1 MIITLLS
8 LIFGSLLLL
17 MIPRRHRTMRRAE
30 CIRRISIYVSV
41 GYDFGA
47 FSLQNIASSTNI
59 VLLAEAVAYVSERV
73 CGTAVDSLREIMIY
87 YDLERKLLARAVRSR
102 GAERAYMLAL
112 LARMPLGKEVSEI
125 IEARFGEDADR
136 QVQFYAMMCA
146 VAGDRDFVGHISAF
160 KPRLTRYE
168 MAELVTLLCRD
179 MCAVA
184 YTPLVRSQNY
194 NLCMLGIS
202 VVRRMDA
209 VEAERELRRL
219 VVEGA
224 GTLRLEAVYVLV
236 SLRGNISGV
245 SLRRWI
251 CNSPRS
257 QRRSLCRH
265 FVRSGYSI
273 RTLRALFGVE
283 ECNEAERML
292 NTYKCR
298 IA

>member
-1 MIITLLS
+1 MIIALLS

-17 MIPRRHRTMRRAE
+17 VVPRRHRTLRRAE
-30 CIRRISIYVSV
+30 YVRRISIYVTV
-41 GYDFGA
+41 GHDFVP
-47 FSLQNIASSTNI
+47 FSLRNIAPTSDI
-59 VLLAEAVAYVSERV
+59 ILLAEALAYVSERI
-73 CGTAVDSLREIMIY
+73 CGTEADTLREIMKY
-87 YDLERKLLARAVRSR
+87 YDLERRLVARAERSR
-102 GAERAYMLAL
+102 GAKRAYMLAL
-112 LARMPLGKEVSEI
+112 LCRMPLSKSAAEDIKS
-125 IEARFGEDADR
+125 RYGEDDNR
-136 QVQFYAMMCA
+136 QVQVYAMMCA
-146 VAGDRDFVGHISAF
+146 VAGDGDFVVHISAF
-160 KPRLTRYE
+160 RPRLTRYE
-168 MAELVTLLCRD
+168 MAEMVTLLCRD

-194 NLCMLGIS
+194 NLCMLGITL
-202 VVRRMDA
+202 VRRIDA
-209 VEAERELRRL
+209 IEAERELRRL

-224 GTLRLEAVYVLV
+224 GMLRLEAVYVLV

-257 QRRSLCRH
+257 ERRSLCRH

-273 RTLRALFGVE
+273 QTLRALFGAE

>member
-1 MIITLLS
+1 MIITLLT
-8 LIFGSLLLL
+8 LLFGSLLVLV
-17 MIPRRHRTMRRAE
+17 IPRRHRTLRRAE
-30 CIRRISIYVSV
+30 YVRRISIYVSV
-41 GYDFGA
+41 GYDFGS
-47 FSLQNIASSTNI
+47 FSLRNIAPASDI
-59 VLLAEAVAYVSERV
+59 ILLAEALVYVSERV
-73 CGTAVDSLREIMIY
+73 CGKAVDSLREVMIY
-87 YDLERKLLARAVRSR
+87 YDLERKLVARAVRSR

-112 LARMPLGKEVSEI
+112 LSRMPLGKEISEI

-146 VAGDRDFVGHISAF
+146 VAGDRDFVGHVSAF
-160 KPRLTRYE
+160 KSRLTRYE
-168 MAELVTLLCRD
+168 RAELVTLLCRD

-184 YTPLVRSQNY
+184 YTPLVRSQNH
-194 NLCMLGIS
+194 NLCMLGITL
-202 VVRRMDA
+202 VRRIDA
-209 VEAERELRRL
+209 IEAERELRRL
-219 VVEGA
+219 VVEGV
-224 GTLRLEAVYVLV
+224 GVLRLEAVYVLV

-257 QRRSLCRH
+257 ERRSLCRH

-273 RTLRALFGVE
+273 RTLRALFGAE

>member
-1 MIITLLS
+1 MIITLLT

-17 MIPRRHRTMRRAE
+17 MIPRRHRTLRRAE
-30 CIRRISIYVSV
+30 YVRRISIYVSV
-41 GYDFGA
+41 GHDFGA
-47 FSLQNIASSTNI
+47 FSLRNIASPSDI
-59 VLLAEAVAYVSERV
+59 ILLAEAVAYVSERV
-73 CGTAVDSLREIMIY
+73 CGKAVDSLREVMIY
-87 YDLERKLLARAVRSR
+87 YDLERKLVARAMRSR

-112 LARMPLGKEVSEI
+112 LSRMPLGKEISEI
-125 IEARFGEDADR
+125 IENRVSGDVDR
-136 QVQFYAMMCA
+136 QVQCYAMMCA
-146 VAGDRDFVGHISAF
+146 VVGDRDFVGHVSAF
-160 KPRLTRYE
+160 RHRLTRYE

-184 YTPLVRSQNY
+184 YTPLVRSQNH

-202 VVRRMDA
+202 VVRRIDA
-209 VEAERELRRL
+209 IEAERELRRL

-257 QRRSLCRH
+257 ERRSLCRH

-273 RTLRALFGVE
+273 RTLRALFGAE

>member
-1 MIITLLS
+1 MIITLLTFLLS
-8 LIFGSLLLL
+8 SLLLL
-17 MIPRRHRTMRRAE
+17 MIPRRHRTLRRAE
-30 CIRRISIYVSV
+30 YVRRISIYVSV
-41 GYDFGA
+41 GHDFGA
-47 FSLQNIASSTNI
+47 FSLRNIAPTSDI
-59 VLLAEAVAYVSERV
+59 ILLAEAVAYVSERV
-73 CGTAVDSLREIMIY
+73 CGTVDDSLREIMRY
-87 YDLERKLLARAVRSR
+87 YDLERKLIARAVRSR
-102 GAERAYMLAL
+102 GVERAYMLAL
-112 LARMPLGKEVSEI
+112 LSRMPLSSEVADDI
-125 IEARFGEDADR
+125 TARFGVDTDR

-146 VAGDRDFVGHISAF
+146 VVGDRDFVGHVSAF

-168 MAELVTLLCRD
+168 VAELVMLLCRD

-184 YTPLVRSQNY
+184 YTPLVRSQNH
-194 NLCMLGIS
+194 NLCMLGITL
-202 VVRRMDA
+202 VRRIDA
-209 VEAERELRRL
+209 IEAERELRRL

-257 QRRSLCRH
+257 ERRSLCRH

-273 RTLRALFGVE
+273 RTLRALFGAE

>member
-1 MIITLLS
+1 MIITLLT
-8 LIFGSLLLL
+8 LLFGSLLVLV
-17 MIPRRHRTMRRAE
+17 IPRRHRTLRRAE
-30 CIRRISIYVSV
+30 YVRRISIYVSV
-41 GYDFGA
+41 GYDFGS
-47 FSLQNIASSTNI
+47 FSLRNIAPASDI
-59 VLLAEAVAYVSERV
+59 ILLAEALVYVSERV
-73 CGTAVDSLREIMIY
+73 CGKAVDSLREVMIY
-87 YDLERKLLARAVRSR
+87 YDLERKLVARAVRSR

-112 LARMPLGKEVSEI
+112 LSRMPLGKEISEI

-146 VAGDRDFVGHISAF
+146 VAGDRDFVGHVSAF
-160 KPRLTRYE
+160 KSRLTRYE

-184 YTPLVRSQNY
+184 YTPLVRSQNH
-194 NLCMLGIS
+194 NLCMLGLTL
-202 VVRRMDA
+202 VRRIDA
-209 VEAERELRRL
+209 IEAERELRRL
-219 VVEGA
+219 VVEGV
-224 GTLRLEAVYVLV
+224 GVLRLEAVYVLV

-257 QRRSLCRH
+257 ERRSLCRH

-273 RTLRALFGVE
+273 RTLRALFGAE

>member
-1 MIITLLS
+1 MIITLLT
-8 LIFGSLLLL
+8 LLFGSLLVLV
-17 MIPRRHRTMRRAE
+17 IPRRHRTLRRAE
-30 CIRRISIYVSV
+30 YVRRISIYVSV
-41 GYDFGA
+41 GYDFGS
-47 FSLQNIASSTNI
+47 FSLRNIAPASDI
-59 VLLAEAVAYVSERV
+59 ILLAEALVYVSERV
-73 CGTAVDSLREIMIY
+73 CGKAVDSLREVMIY
-87 YDLERKLLARAVRSR
+87 YDLERKLVARAVRSR

-112 LARMPLGKEVSEI
+112 LSRMPLGKEISEI

-146 VAGDRDFVGHISAF
+146 VAGDRDFVGHVSAF
-160 KPRLTRYE
+160 KSRLTRYE

-184 YTPLVRSQNY
+184 YTPLVRSQNH
-194 NLCMLGIS
+194 NLCMLGITL
-202 VVRRMDA
+202 VRRIDA
-209 VEAERELRRL
+209 IEAERELRRL
-219 VVEGA
+219 VVEGV
-224 GTLRLEAVYVLV
+224 GVLRLEAVYVLV

-257 QRRSLCRH
+257 ERRSLCRH

-273 RTLRALFGVE
+273 RTLRALFGAE